1 LNLAAERE
9 PESAVEKGIAR
20 KVRRRLLPFLFLLY
34 IVAFL
39 DRINIGFAALTMNR
53 ELGITGRQFG
63 LIAGAFFL
71 GYCLFEVPSNLL
83 LHRIGAR
90 VWIARILL
98 SWGVV
103 AALSG
108 FARGVTHLYALRF
121 LLGVAEAGF
130 FPGIILYL
138 TYWFSQREQA
148 RTLALF
154 LTGAPLTSIL
164 GAPLSGWILDHAH
177 GLGMSSWRWLLI
189 LEGFP
194 AIVCGVLAY
203 FLLPNRPEEARFLSA
218 EEKQLL
224 VERLR
229 GEEKRKREKNPVSA
243 LQALGSGRVWHLAAT
258 YLALMTGFYSMS
270 FWMPQ
275 TVKALSSHYSNTTV
289 GLLVMIPHLVGLVAM
304 FTVSW
309 SSDRRMERKW
319 HTALPVMAG
328 ATGLL
333 LLGSAPGSAV
343 VNVVLLAL
351 VLAGIY
357 SFLGPF
363 WSLPSEFLSGFSAA
377 SGIAFINSVGNLG
390 GVAGPWAI
398 GAVSQ
403 THYGVYGGYALVGVA
418 LTAGAALVLL
428 LPRK

>member
-1 LNLAAERE
+1 MSAATGRE
-9 PESAVEKGIAR
+9 PESVFEQETAR

-34 IVAFL
+34 VVAFL

-53 ELGITGRQFG
+53 ELGISGAQFG
-63 LIAGAFFL
+63 LIAGVFFL

-103 AALSG
+103 AALGG
-108 FARGVTHLYALRF
+108 FARSATHLHVLRF

-130 FPGIILYL
+130 FPGIVLYL
-138 TYWFSQREQA
+138 TYWFTQREQA

-154 LTGAPLTSIL
+154 LTGAPVTTIL
-164 GAPLSGWILDHAH
+164 GAPISGWILDHAH

-189 LEGFP
+189 LQGLP
-194 AIVCGVLAY
+194 AILCGILAY
-203 FLLPNRPEEARFLSA
+203 FLLPSRPAEAAFLSA
-218 EEKQLL
+218 T
-224 VERLR
+224 ERRWLEDKLR
-229 GEEKRKREKNPVSA
+229 GEEEHKRARNPVTASGA
-243 LQALGSGRVWHLAAT
+243 LASSRVWHLAMT
-258 YLALMTGFYSMS
+258 YLMLMAGFYSMS

-275 TVKALSSHYSNTTV
+275 TVRALSSRYSNTAV
-289 GLLVMIPHLVGLVAM
+289 GLLVMIPHFVGLVAM
-304 FTVSW
+304 LAVSW

-319 HTALPVMAG
+319 HTALPVLAG

-333 LLGSAPGSAV
+333 LLGRAPGSAV
-343 VNVVLLAL
+343 LCVALLSL

-363 WSLPSEFLSGFSAA
+363 WSLPSEFLSGYSAA
-377 SGIAFINSVGNLG
+377 SGIAFVNSVGNLG

-403 THYGVYGGYALVGVA
+403 TRFGVYGGYALVGVA
-418 LTAGAALVLL
+418 LMVGAALVLA